1 MEQYKRRNFTTES
14 LNTQICGINQPW
26 LRSLLHKGRTC
37 MKGPSF
43 WCSASSSVKYWLE
56 LKWIKNIRL
65 EINWSQIHI
74 CYWKSELFTTNGR
87 RRIIPYIYIPINIK
101 IASHVYVWWIGPLGC
116 RCWKLIVHIRHQL
129 YKDMGVAQEKDFR
142 EKLNSKATRKKKEFL
157 GLRFGVV

>member
-65 EINWSQIHI
+65 EINWSQYI
-74 CYWKSELFTTNGR
+74 YVTENQNFSQQMEEEELFP
-87 RRIIPYIYIPINIK
+87 IYIYI
-101 IASHVYVWWIGPLGC
+101 YTYQ
-116 RCWKLIVHIRHQL
+116 HQNCFSCL
-129 YKDMGVAQEKDFR
+129 CLV
-142 EKLNSKATRKKKEFL
+142 NWP
-157 GLRFGVV
+157 FGMQVLKTDCTY